1 MKYPSFYLLISDI
14 PRHHKKK
21 HVKKQMHFK
30 ILLPKKSQ
38 GTSLS
43 APKHIYSRKRK
54 ENALISQKKKKPFR
68 LLTKTKIQEKTKSNS
83 THIQIKPKQI

>member
-54 ENALISQKKKKPFR
+54 ENASISQKKKK
-68 LLTKTKIQEKTKSNS
+68 KTVSVID
-83 THIQIKPKQI
+83 